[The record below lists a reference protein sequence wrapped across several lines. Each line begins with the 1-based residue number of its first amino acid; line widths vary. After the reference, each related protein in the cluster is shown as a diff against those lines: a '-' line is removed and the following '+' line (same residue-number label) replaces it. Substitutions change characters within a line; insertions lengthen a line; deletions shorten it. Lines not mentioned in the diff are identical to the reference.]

1 MATFSKTI
9 FLSNV
14 NLRVNNATLFSFKWN
29 TREKNEN
36 VRFPVYYRPVN
47 NTKIVGAAINT
58 KNQIVQFKFIAEK
71 WDFNMCVQTAAR

>member
-1 MATFSKTI
+1 MKH
-9 FLSNV
+9 
-14 NLRVNNATLFSFKWN
+14 
-29 TREKNEN
+29 EGKNEN

-71 WDFNMCVQTAAR
+71 WEFNMCVQTAAR